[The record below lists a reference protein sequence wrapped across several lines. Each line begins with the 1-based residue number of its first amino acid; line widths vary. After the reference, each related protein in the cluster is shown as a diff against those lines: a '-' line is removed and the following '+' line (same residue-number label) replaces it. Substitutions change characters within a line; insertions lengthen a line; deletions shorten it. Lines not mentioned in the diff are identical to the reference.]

1 MTDPIIKRGPIRTVT
16 GIEVDSLSLS
26 LLVNSDVLVGNI
38 PLAQFARQGGFDGA
52 RLSVSR
58 SFANVPGAPACGSV
72 NLFSGRVAE
81 LTVSGTEVKME
92 VKSDLELLNI
102 QMPRNIYMAQCV
114 HTLYDA
120 GCGLGSGTYT
130 VTGNTTANSTTRQ
143 VNCNLAQAAGYFD
156 LGVVTFTTGQN
167 AGVERTV
174 KTHTTGVLV
183 PTFPFPYTPAA
194 GDLLTARPGC
204 DKQYATCNSAK
215 FSNAANHRGFEF
227 IPAPELSY

>member
-1 MTDPIIKRGPIRTVT
+1 MTTPIIKRGSTRTVI
-16 GIEVDSLSLS
+16 GVEVDTLDLS
-26 LLVNSDVLVGNI
+26 LLTNSTTLVGNI
-38 PLAQFARQGGFDGA
+38 PLAQFAAQGGFHGA
-52 RLSVSR
+52 RVRLDRYFSASWA
-58 SFANVPGAPACGSV
+58 SESCGSLS
-72 NLFSGRVAE
+72 LFIGRVAGIDV
-81 LTVSGTEVKME
+81 TGTEVRMT
-92 VKSDLELLNI
+92 VSSDLELLNVK
-102 QMPRNIYMAQCV
+102 MPRNIYMAQCV

-120 GCGLGSGTYT
+120 GCGLASGTYT

-215 FSNAANHRGFEF
+215 FSNAANYRGFEF